1 MEVKLPVVSSDDIV
15 RALRKAGF
23 SYAPKRGKGSH
34 MAFYNFIKKKR
45 GRGHEKY
52 CSERIPP

>member
-23 SYAPKRGKGSH
+23 SYAPRRGKGSH
-34 MAFYNFIKKKR
+34 MAFYK
-45 GRGHEKY
+45 EK
-52 CSERIPP
+52 EGEGP